1 MNIIR
6 KPSDAGPPP
15 PPKDN
20 PYRFGW
26 RYLPRVD
33 ERGRQQYDM
42 IPLTEEDILHPRLD
56 DHVTQNQPH
65 IVDFVYLFY
74 TFKLV
79 LRHRADALVLGDHLI
94 KWDIPGMRGHGP
106 DIAVVFGIQPNEV
119 RPDSFDVA
127 QHGVGPE
134 LIIEITSRSTRRN
147 DLTVKPG
154 HYWRCQ
160 VPYFVI
166 VDQLPRQR
174 QGQRQLRILGYQL
187 GKRAYRQMRLNARGR
202 LWLETVQL
210 WLGHEDGRVVCY
222 DKQGQPIADR
232 QEEAQARLEAEQR
245 AEQEAQAR
253 REAEQQ
259 LHQAMQQAEQAQS
272 EVARL
277 QQELRRL
284 RGE

>member
-1 MNIIR
+1 MMNPRRLMNIIR
-6 KPSDAGPPP
+6 KSTGSEGDRPASD
-15 PPKDN
+15 D
-20 PYRFGW
+20 RFRYGW
-26 RYLPRVD
+26 RYVNGPD
-33 ERGRQQYDM
+33 ENGQEQLLM
-42 IPLTEEDILHPRLD
+42 VPLTEEDILHPRLE

-65 IVDFVYLFY
+65 IVDFVYLFL

-79 LRHRADALVLGDHLI
+79 LRHRTDALVLGDHLI

-119 RPDSFDVA
+119 QPDSFDVA
-127 QHGVGPE
+127 QHGVRPE

-154 HYWRCQ
+154 QYWRCQ
-160 VPYFVI
+160 VPYYVI
-166 VDQLPRQR
+166 VDELPRGR
-174 QGQRQLRILGYQL
+174 QGQRQLRILGYQR
-187 GKRAYRQMRLNARGR
+187 GKRAYRQMRLNAKGR

-210 WLGHEDGRVVCY
+210 WLGDENGRVVCY
-222 DKQGQPIADR
+222 DRQGRPIADR
-232 QEEAQARLEAEQR
+232 EE
-245 AEQEAQAR
+245 EAQAR

-259 LHQAMQQAEQAQS
+259 LQQAKQQAEQAQS